1 MVNPK
6 ISNDDLGRIDSET
19 FKSVTKT
26 PIVLVLDNIR
36 SLSNI
41 GSMYRTA
48 DAFACEAIY
57 LCGVS
62 GIPPNKEIEKTA
74 LGATETVVWKYF
86 NTTEEALKYLKA
98 NDYSTFAIEQAEN
111 KIWLQNIKTEENKK
125 YALVMGNEVYGVE
138 QAIVNACDGVIEIPQ
153 SGTKHSLNVA
163 VSAGIVVW
171 KFYEALNKNDKL

>member
-1 MVNPK
+1 MTNPK
-6 ISNDDLGRIDSET
+6 ISTDDLGRLDSEA
-19 FKSVTKT
+19 FKAISKT

-41 GSMYRTA
+41 GSIFRTA

-62 GIPPNKEIEKTA
+62 GIPPNKDIEKTA
-74 LGATETVVWKYF
+74 LGATETVAWTYF
-86 NTTEEALKYLKA
+86 KTTEEAIIALKA
-98 NDYSTFAIEQAEN
+98 NDYSIFAVEQAEH
-111 KIWLQNIKTEENKK
+111 KLWLQDVKTEVNKK

-138 QAIVNACDGVIEIPQ
+138 QAIVDACDGVIEIPQ

-171 KFYEALNKNDKL
+171 KFYEALNK